1 MDSMRIIYLYL
12 YDVERVL
19 VRHLLNT
26 KIFFGWNFLENNAKA
41 NIDASGGI
49 ISANSGPLNTVK
61 SACNAVYVIE
71 TTKIEGNVFNT
82 FKPSIINISKN
93 GIKEVNKG

>member
-1 MDSMRIIYLYL
+1 MM
-12 YDVERVL
+12 
-19 VRHLLNT
+19 LNGFWFD
-26 KIFFGWNFLENNAKA
+26 IFLNSEDIFGWNFLENNAKA

-71 TTKIEGNVFNT
+71 TTKIEGNVSLIPL
-82 FKPSIINISKN
+82 KPSIINISKN
-93 GIKEVNKG
+93 GIKKLIKAKVNVDV